1 MGEQERFALKRK
13 GFFLSIILF
22 VFIIICIF
30 LAGFDYRQAIHRWTD
45 DSPYRVIGALQIALV
60 VISFVLIILSFLIFT
75 MCSTNKGLI
84 FFVYIYIITK

>member
-1 MGEQERFALKRK
+1 MGKQERFALKRK

-22 VFIIICIF
+22 VFIVICIF

-45 DSPYRVIGALQIALV
+45 DSPYGALQIALV